1 MVADWDVAVAV
12 TDWVNR
18 ECALHRNVDHD
29 HTVGDWHSARDIF
42 TADTLVKRL
51 NFTIFWFET

>member
-18 ECALHRNVDHD
+18 ERAFHSYVDLD

-51 NFTIFWFET
+51 NFTNLWFET